1 MPFVIIADSSGSI
14 ISRHVGYNPGDEIEL
29 EKEIVHLL
37 SIQNMKSDSIIIPEN
52 PPVMNDSLNIQEEL
66 ELEQN

>member
-1 MPFVIIADSSGSI
+1 MQVFQIIL
-14 ISRHVGYNPGDEIEL
+14 VNFMDEIEL

-37 SIQNMKSDSIIIPEN
+37 SIQNMKSDSIIIHED